1 MLVIRRRVGETL
13 LISDNIEI
21 EILALTQSQVKLGI
35 RAPQNVLILRKE
47 MRLTHDQNREA
58 SRLDSLESI
67 AVLVKTLRR
76 AVPSNG
82 PSGV

>member
-35 RAPQNVLILRKE
+35 RAPQDVLILRKE
-47 MRLTHDQNREA
+47 MRLTHDQNQEA
-58 SRLDSLESI
+58 SRMGSLESI
-67 AVLVKTLRR
+67 AGLVKILRGETP
-76 AVPSNG
+76 ADSP
-82 PSGV
+82 